1 MFIQEI
7 NLAEGWI
14 PVKIN
19 KVNSLFVNINQNIAS
34 MTPVFPLDQIR
45 QILIEVDKNM
55 DFE

>member
-1 MFIQEI
+1 MFMQEI

>member
-1 MFIQEI
+1 MFKQEI
-7 NLAEGWI
+7 ILAEGWI

>member
-1 MFIQEI
+1 MQEI